1 MKVSLLIF
9 YLTFSIFPL
18 LATDIDK
25 VGFAEDILPM
35 LERYCYQCHGD
46 GEEKGGVALDQYQT
60 ERDVQKGYRLWE
72 QLHKFIIAGEMP
84 PEHIKK
90 RPSKSEQELLA
101 GWTRHALDKFY
112 KSSPPDP
119 GRVTVRRL
127 NRAEYNNVVRDLM
140 YVDFDPANDF
150 PADDSGHGFD
160 NIGDVLTVSPLLLE
174 KYINAAEKIATK
186 VIVKPE
192 SETGQGFDTLSNF
205 QKEYFKYPIER
216 HLRRRAAEAFL
227 KTFLRRAYRREVTSS
242 EINRLLVLVKR
253 GSDNGGSFEDGLR
266 LAVTAVLV
274 SPNFLFRWELDG
286 APDNPKS
293 IRQLNEYEL
302 ASRLAFFLWRSMPDD
317 RLLDFAKK
325 GLLRENIESE
335 IKRMIRDSRSYGMVR
350 DFTGQWLGLRNLDV
364 YKPDKKI
371 FPLFTADL
379 KEDMRRETELLYA
392 HVLKN
397 NLNIKELISADYSF
411 INDRLAAHYQIDNI
425 NGAHFRLV
433 SLNNVQRRGLLGHGS
448 ILTVTSDPNRTS
460 PVKRGKFV
468 LDNILGTPP
477 LPPPPNVP
485 ELEVEQQEGE
495 TLREQMIKHRSNVV
509 CASCHKK
516 MDPIGFAFE
525 NYDGIGRYRLT
536 DNGEKIDT
544 SGVLDAGE
552 SFKGI
557 NDLQNIIISK
567 KLDLYVENLVRKMMV
582 YALGRGLEFYDERV
596 VGHIVKRLSAKGYQH
611 DELVVSIVQSLP
623 FDMKR
628 GEASN

>member
-1 MKVSLLIF
+1 MKISLIIF
-9 YLTFSIFPL
+9 YLTFYIFSVL
-18 LATDIDK
+18 GNDMNK
-25 VGFAEDILPM
+25 VVFTEEILPL

-46 GEEKGGVALDQYQT
+46 GEEKGGLALDQYQT

-72 QLHKFIIAGEMP
+72 QLHSFIVAGEMP

-90 RPSKSEQELLA
+90 RPSKSEQDLLA

-127 NRAEYNNVVRDLM
+127 NRTEYNNVVRDLM
-140 YVDFDPANDF
+140 YIDFEPANDF

-160 NIGDVLTVSPLLLE
+160 NIGDVLTVSPLLME

-192 SETGQGFDTLSNF
+192 SETGQGFDSLSNF
-205 QKEYFKYPIER
+205 QKEYFKYPIDR

-253 GSDNGGSFEDGLR
+253 GSDNGGNFEDGLR

-325 GLLRENIESE
+325 GLLRKNIESE
-335 IKRMIRDSRSYGMVR
+335 IRRMIRDGRSYGMVR

-397 NLNIKELISADYSF
+397 NLNIKELLTADYSF
-411 INDRLAAHYQIDNI
+411 INDRLAAHYQIGGI

-433 SLNNVQRRGLLGHGS
+433 SLNNVQRRGLFGHGS

-477 LPPPPNVP
+477 LPPPPDVP
-485 ELEVEQQEGE
+485 ELEVEQGGGE
-495 TLREQMIKHRSNVV
+495 TLREQMIKHRANVI

-525 NYDGIGRYRLT
+525 NYDGIGRFRLT

-544 SGVLDAGE
+544 SGVLYTGE

-557 NDLQNIIISK
+557 KDIQNIITRQ
-567 KLDLYVENLVRKMMV
+567 KLDLYVESLVRKMMV

-596 VGHIVKRLSAKGYQH
+596 VEHIVKRLSAKGYQH
-611 DELVVSIVQSLP
+611 HELVVSIVQSLP

-628 GEASN
+628 GESSN